1 MASASHGFERAGELL
16 DVTVAETTKT
26 LLKPRVHRHVV
37 KTLAQSILSN
47 RFASGTALPSEPELC
62 EEFSVSRSAVREAVK
77 VLDSK
82 GMVTTRPRTG
92 SIVRPREDWNLLDPD
107 ILAWSM
113 ELQPSAE
120 LVLSLIEAR
129 QVIEPA
135 AARLA
140 ALRATATS
148 IAPMEDAFVRMT
160 RFKSAQ
166 DFEAFNKADI
176 DFHTALLRASGNI
189 VFQQLSNTI
198 GAALAYSFRLTV
210 SRAQEPG
217 ASLPNHGEVIE
228 RIRMRDS
235 EGAYASMARLLS
247 IALVDLGLA

>member
-1 MASASHGFERAGELL
+1 
-16 DVTVAETTKT
+16 VTTEPAIRT
-26 LLKPRVHRHVV
+26 LVKPRVHRHVV
-37 KTLAQSILSN
+37 KTLAQRILSGEL
-47 RFASGTALPSEPELC
+47 RPGMALPPEPELC
-62 EEFSVSRSAVREAVK
+62 ETLDVSRSAVREAVK

-92 SIVRPREDWNLLDPD
+92 SVVRSRDSWNLLDPD
-107 ILAWSM
+107 LLAWSI

-135 AARLA
+135 AARFA
-140 ALRATATS
+140 ALRATATD
-148 IAPMEDAFVRMT
+148 IAPMEDAFARMS
-160 RFKSAQ
+160 RHKSAQ

-176 DFHTALLRASGNI
+176 DFHTALLRASRNI
-189 VFQQLSNTI
+189 VFQQLSTTI
-198 GAALAYSFRLTV
+198 GAALAYSFRLTIA
-210 SRAQEPG
+210 RAREPG

-235 EGAYASMARLLS
+235 DGAFASMSRLLN
-247 IALVDLGLA
+247 IAIVDLGLSSIREQGK

>member
-1 MASASHGFERAGELL
+1 MIEE
-16 DVTVAETTKT
+16 TVKP

-37 KTLAQSILSN
+37 KTLAQRILGN
-47 RFASGTALPSEPELC
+47 EIAPGAVMPPEPDLC
-62 EEFSVSRSAVREAVK
+62 LDFNISRSAVREAIK
-77 VLDSK
+77 VLGSK
-82 GMVTTRPRTG
+82 GLVTTRPRVGT
-92 SIVRPREDWNLLDPD
+92 VVQPREAWNLLDPD
-107 ILAWSM
+107 LLGWSM

-135 AARLA
+135 AARFA
-140 ALRATATS
+140 ALRATATD
-148 IAPMEDAFVRMT
+148 IAPLEDAFARMS
-160 RFKSAQ
+160 RFKANQ

-198 GAALAYSFRLTV
+198 GAALAYSFRLTI
-210 SRAQEPG
+210 SRAREPG
-217 ASLPNHGEVIE
+217 ASLPNHGEVID

-235 EGAYASMARLLS
+235 EGAYNSMARLLN
-247 IALVDLGLA
+247 IAIIDLGIGQTAPRPALGDAYGPSV